1 VKEETEVAIL
11 PIYICSEP
19 VMRKK
24 AKPVK
29 EPDASLHR
37 LAADM
42 VETMHNAG
50 GVGLAANQVGSL
62 QRIIVVDLTEDEA
75 QQQPTTM
82 VLVNPVVVKEEG
94 SSVMEEGCLSIPDIR
109 EEVER
114 PERII
119 VRYKD
124 LDWNDHEIEAEGF
137 PARVMLHE
145 IDHLNGV
152 LFVDRLS
159 MLKRKLLRGRLNKL
173 RKGEMEVRYPVVS
186 GEAVKRPAD
195 LVVR

>member
-1 VKEETEVAIL
+1 VAIL

-24 AKPVK
+24 ARPVK
-29 EPDASLHR
+29 QADPALR
-37 LAADM
+37 QLAADM
-42 VETMHNAG
+42 LETMHNAG

-62 QRIIVVDLTEDEA
+62 QRIIVVDVSGIDELKDE
-75 QQQPTTM
+75 PPM
-82 VLVNPVVVKEEG
+82 VMVNPVVVMEEG

-114 PERII
+114 PERI
-119 VRYKD
+119 VVQYKD
-124 LDWNDHEIEAEGF
+124 LNWNDREIEAGGF

-145 IDHLNGV
+145 MDHLNGV
-152 LFVDRLS
+152 LFIDHLNI
-159 MLKRKLLRGRLNKL
+159 LKRKLLKGRLNKI

-186 GEAVKRPAD
+186 GESVKKPAD

>member
-1 VKEETEVAIL
+1 
-11 PIYICSEP
+11 
-19 VMRKK
+19 MRKK